1 MIIEYYVL
9 NPTGNITALVVNCG
23 IDESRYNTIC
33 SEIMKRHKTVEQ
45 VGFVDLNRDNP
56 YLRMTGGEFCGNA
69 TMSAAALFHKL
80 KDSALHTVYVEVYG
94 SKSLFPINIT
104 ENNNIYLT
112 SISIDRPTDI
122 RNCSFEIEA
131 NEFNFPIVFMDGIA
145 HIIADKTLGKSDA
158 ELLVKRY
165 CEALRY
171 PAMGIMLYDNQ
182 TDKVE
187 PLVYVKS
194 CDTLFFENSC
204 ISGSCALA
212 AYLGETNI
220 DKTEASLI
228 QPGGTIKT
236 ILDKNYN
243 KIRLFGSVIIE
254 KHLLEEIDI

>member
-1 MIIEYYVL
+1 MIIEYYIL
-9 NPTGNITALVVNCG
+9 NPTGNITALVVNRG

-33 SEIMKRHKTVEQ
+33 AEIMKRHKTVEQ

-80 KDSALHTVYVEVYG
+80 KASALHTVYVEVYG
-94 SKSLFPINIT
+94 SKSLFPVDVT
-104 ENNNIYLT
+104 ENNNVYLT
-112 SISIDRPTDI
+112 SISIDKPTDF
-122 RNCSFEIEA
+122 RNCSLEIQT
-131 NEFNFPIVFMDGIA
+131 NKFNFPIVFMEGIA
-145 HIIADKTLGKSDA
+145 HIIADKALGKSNA
-158 ELLVKRY
+158 ALLVKRY
-165 CEALRY
+165 CEALKY

-204 ISGSCALA
+204 ISGSCALS
-212 AYLGETNI
+212 AYLSEINTG
-220 DKTEASLI
+220 KTEFSLI

-236 ILDKNYN
+236 ISNKSNN
-243 KIRLFGSVIIE
+243 KIELFGSVIIE
-254 KHLLEEIDI
+254 KHLLEEFDI